1 MTAEDHEMSLLR
13 LNWFIYL
20 YIYGRLHKCKYHW
33 AILWIAFLHYNLNRE
48 GYFMGTKEQKTW
60 EIERCTQGSWGK
72 FFLSMI
78 MHMPVTGIFVVSFS
92 EQTQLKLRWYLKLKP
107 WFDQKILDK
116 LSTQWM
122 NIYFFAKYSIRYTCT
137 IHTPPPKFNTECFCF
152 S

>member
-72 FFLSMI
+72 FFFFTMI

-92 EQTQLKLRWYLKLKP
+92 EQTQLKPRLYLKLKP
-107 WFDQKILDK
+107 WFIKRSWTNYL
-116 LSTQWM
+116 LSGWTF
-122 NIYFFAKYSIRYTCT
+122 ITLPSIVYTCT
-137 IHTPPPKFNTECFCF
+137 VHIPPTFNTECFCF
-152 S
+152 SWF